1 MTETMH
7 CNGGHDCDDGCH
19 DVDDGRH
26 DVDDGC
32 HRSNDDLIEVADKLD
47 YNRHNREYD
56 EEQQKQHFQ
65 SWETF
70 WGRPG
75 YGAPRE
81 VMISF
86 SSSFFGFSFLT
97 LLKSRWFKRGI

>member
-1 MTETMH
+1 M
-7 CNGGHDCDDGCH
+7 
-19 DVDDGRH
+19 
-26 DVDDGC
+26 
-32 HRSNDDLIEVADKLD
+32 ADKQD

-81 VMISF
+81 VLRPNNYMMMIVNILMTKSKIWPQ
-86 SSSFFGFSFLT
+86 LH
-97 LLKSRWFKRGI
+97 LLGQAWLWGSWRGKVGQV

>member
-1 MTETMH
+1 M
-7 CNGGHDCDDGCH
+7 
-19 DVDDGRH
+19 VI
-26 DVDDGC
+26 
-32 HRSNDDLIEVADKLD
+32 LEVADKQD

-81 VMISF
+81 VLFVRFFVHLNF
-86 SSSFFGFSFLT
+86 S
-97 LLKSRWFKRGI
+97 